1 MFLLASSGCRLML
14 FLLLDAV
21 VCLFFSVVS
30 FVAPDLIYTHYTLHT
45 LHTHYTLH
53 TTHYYSLLMYSLW
66 NDGMISFSLFLF
78 FSCHAL
84 LLLLLLSIF
93 T

>member
-21 VCLFFSVVS
+21 VCLFFSVVVAVVS
-30 FVAPDLIYTHYTLHT
+30 FVAPDFTYTHYTLHT

-53 TTHYYSLLMYSLW
+53 TTTACLCTAY
-66 NDGMISFSLFLF
+66 GMT
-78 FSCHAL
+78 A
-84 LLLLLLSIF
+84 
-93 T
+93 